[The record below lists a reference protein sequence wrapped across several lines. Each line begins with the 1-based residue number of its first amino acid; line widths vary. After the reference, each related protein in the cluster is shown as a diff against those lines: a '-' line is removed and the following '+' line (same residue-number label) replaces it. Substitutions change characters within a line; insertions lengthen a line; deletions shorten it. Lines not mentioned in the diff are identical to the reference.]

1 MMVRFSKNKIIKRK
15 KNILLKDDNINYV
28 TVMNNTPY
36 INCTTWEIFIKHIAR
51 VKWSIFKN
59 YQLSSLYWGNT
70 M

>member
-1 MMVRFSKNKIIKRK
+1 MMVCFSKNKIIKRK

-51 VKWSIFKN
+51 VKWSIF
-59 YQLSSLYWGNT
+59 
-70 M
+70 